1 MVPENPY
8 PASLN
13 DFDTVF
19 DRIASNHEALGVD
32 PERIFVGEGSAGGN
46 LSAAICIR
54 RQAQSKTLP
63 KAQLLIYPVT
73 DLIFSHD
80 SIEELAE
87 GFFLSNENIYWFR
100 APYLEEQTALKDV
113 LISPLYS
120 QDLSGQPPTVLV
132 TASFD
137 VLRDEGGAY
146 AELLKRFKVET
157 FLHSF
162 DGYMHGFVNMEMV
175 SVVNEAIIKFCND
188 FKKIY

>member
-1 MVPENPY
+1 M
-8 PASLN
+8 A
-13 DFDTVF
+13 
-19 DRIASNHEALGVD
+19 
-32 PERIFVGEGSAGGN
+32 
-46 LSAAICIR
+46 AAICIR

-120 QDLSGQPPTVLV
+120 QDLSGQPPAVLV

-175 SVVNEAIIKFCND
+175 SGVNEAIIKFCND

>member
-32 PERIFVGEGSAGGN
+32 SERIFVGEGSAGGN

-120 QDLSGQPPTVLV
+120 QDLSGQPPAVLV

-157 FLHSF
+157 FHHSF
-162 DGYMHGFVNMEMV
+162 DG
-175 SVVNEAIIKFCND
+175 
-188 FKKIY
+188 